1 MYRYSGLSE
10 SEFEAMKERAAEYN
24 PMHRTVYPEEVAKAI
39 VFLSSDKARRITGHV
54 MKVDGGKSL
63 TSLSTVDWYGT
74 DVMNRR
80 FESSQGGLSKVKYLW
95 KNVKQTIWNPG
106 KGAPEGSSEWVAA
119 YQTSNWATHSEE
131 AHEKVRSGYGAYRI
145 DNDKN
150 EEFQRANVYG
160 GANNPAIAEPRS
172 TFMRGRDSR
181 GDSKGRGRGG
191 DSYY

>member
-10 SEFEAMKERAAEYN
+10 SEFEAMKDRASESN

-80 FESSQGGLSKVKYLW
+80 FESSQGGISQVKNIW
-95 KNVKQTIWNPG
+95 KKVKQTIWNPG
-106 KGAPEGSSEWVAA
+106 KGAHPGSAEWVSA

-150 EEFQRANVYG
+150 QEFERANVYG
-160 GANNPAIAEPRS
+160 GANNPAVAESRN
-172 TFMRGRDSR
+172 TFMRGTQ
-181 GDSKGRGRGG
+181 GRGSNRNRGS
-191 DSYY
+191 DYY